1 MTELPTI
8 DAETRLPSAESLLA
22 MLECGRHGAW
32 ALELL
37 GAWWPDPVEEPFVIA
52 EDPHEGR
59 RCGRALK
66 DIGAA
71 HGGAA
76 FRLGGTVY
84 ALLLPV
90 DVPPGVAVSAAQ
102 SALAG
107 ASPRF
112 GDGLAHARVDIPRE
126 APPSRAA
133 LRLAYSRLRSRAAR
147 HPLAPGRQVR
157 EVLLQLLA
165 ERCAPG
171 DRVRRPEVAGHAVA
185 VGRRLGLSPTELDD
199 LVRAAELQDVGMLA
213 LQSSVLT
220 KHSPLDAEDWAVI
233 RNHPVIGERVLA
245 AAPAL
250 ASVATIVRSCYE
262 RYDGTGYPDGLVA
275 EAIPLAAR
283 IIAVCVAY
291 DAMRSWR
298 PYRQPLSAGE
308 AMRELT
314 SCAGTQ
320 FDPRIVA
327 LFQDIV
333 GVATAPARAIT
344 SVG

>member
-1 MTELPTI
+1 MTQLLRT
-8 DAETRLPSAESLLA
+8 DAETALPGAESLLWA
-22 MLECGRHGAW
+22 LERDPHAAR

-52 EDPHEGR
+52 EDPHEGL
-59 RCGRALK
+59 RCGRALQEV
-66 DIGAA
+66 AA
-71 HGGAA
+71 RNAGSA

-90 DVPPGVAVSAAQ
+90 DVPRGAAVSSATH
-102 SALAG
+102 ALAG
-107 ASPRF
+107 ASDRF
-112 GDGLAHARVDIPRE
+112 GDGLAHARVDVPRE

-133 LRLAYSRLRSRAAR
+133 LRLGFRRLRARAAW

-157 EVLLQLLA
+157 EVLLQLLG

-171 DRVRRPEVAGHAVA
+171 ERVRRPEVAGHSVA

-213 LQSSVLT
+213 LQSSVLA
-220 KHSPLDAEDWAVI
+220 KRSPLDAEDWAVI
-233 RNHPVIGERVLA
+233 RHHPVIGERVLS

-262 RYDGTGYPDGLVA
+262 RYDGTGYPDGLAA
-275 EAIPLAAR
+275 EEIPLAAR
-283 IIAVCVAY
+283 IISVCVAY
-291 DAMRSWR
+291 DAMRSIR
-298 PYRQPLSAGE
+298 PYRAPLPSAD

-314 SCAGTQ
+314 QCAGSQ

-333 GVATAPARAIT
+333 GVSPGPARA
-344 SVG
+344 S

>member
-22 MLECGRHGAW
+22 MLDCGRHGAW

-66 DIGAA
+66 DIAAA

-90 DVPPGVAVSAAQ
+90 DVPRGVAVAAAQ

-112 GDGLAHARVDIPRE
+112 GEGLAHARVDIPRE

-147 HPLAPGRQVR
+147 HPLGPGRQVR

-171 DRVRRPEVAGHAVA
+171 DRVRRPEVAGHSVA

-199 LVRAAELQDVGMLA
+199 LVRAAELQ
-213 LQSSVLT
+213 
-220 KHSPLDAEDWAVI
+220 HSPLDAEDWAVI
-233 RNHPVIGERVLA
+233 RHHPVIGERVLA

-250 ASVATIVRSCYE
+250 AGVATIVRSCYE

-333 GVATAPARAIT
+333 GIATPPAPATT